1 MNITPLKG
9 GYVMLKNMKL
19 RTKLII
25 SFLIISII
33 SAVSGIVANIMMNNL
48 NNQHH
53 NTLIYYGFT
62 QGDIGKAIMTIADY
76 DKQVRDVIGFK
87 DTVQMKK
94 ALAKLEEDEQLY
106 NTYAA
111 AISANL
117 QLEDEIAQYAKIS
130 AAYEAYIT
138 TSKPIIEQGNTF
150 DATEISRAQAAA
162 IRDLDPLYN
171 DLYTAWEGLLALK
184 EEDGDIASATLSSMA
199 STASLVS
206 IGITVASVIISVM
219 CGLFIARSVSKP
231 ISACVKRLQGLSEG
245 DLTSPVEVTGA
256 KDETGLLMEALYT
269 TADSLQ
275 QIINDLSALLAEL
288 AGGNLTAETER
299 EYLYKGDFSPLLD
312 SLRKTISS
320 QNEAMRTIFD
330 ASGQV
335 SMGSEQVSAGAQSLS
350 QGATE
355 QASAV
360 EELSATI
367 SDVLDVVQTN
377 AGNARVAGELAEKAS
392 EQMEASNEQMKHM
405 VAAMD
410 EIADSSA
417 QIGEIIKAIEDIAF
431 QTNILALNAAVEA
444 ARAGESG
451 KGFAVVADEVRQ
463 LAAKSAEASQNT
475 SSLIESSVTAVERGK
490 EIADETAARLAEA
503 VEGAKKLTENVEQI
517 SEASAKQASALMQVS
532 TGVEQISCV
541 VQTNSA
547 TAEQSAA
554 ASEEL
559 SGQAELLKELV
570 GKFTI

>member
-1 MNITPLKG
+1 
-9 GYVMLKNMKL
+9 MLKNMKI

-25 SFLIISII
+25 SFVIISLI
-33 SAVSGIVANIMMNNL
+33 STISGVVANIMMGNL

-53 NTLIYYGFT
+53 NTLLYYGFT

-111 AISANL
+111 EISANL

-130 AAYEAYIT
+130 AAYDAYIT

-162 IRDLDPLYN
+162 IRDLDPLYEK
-171 DLYTAWEGLLALK
+171 LYTAWEELLILK
-184 EEDGDIASATLSSMA
+184 ETEGDGASATLSSMA
-199 STASLVS
+199 NTASIVS
-206 IGITVASVIISVM
+206 IGITIVSVAASVIF
-219 CGLFIARSVSKP
+219 GLLIAGGISKP
-231 ISACVKRLQGLSEG
+231 ISACVKRLQGLSQG
-245 DLTSPVEVTGA
+245 DLSSPVNVTGA

-288 AGGNLTAETER
+288 ADGNLTADTER
-299 EYLYKGDFSPLLD
+299 ENLYMGDFSPLLD

-377 AGNARVAGELAEKAS
+377 ADNARAAGELAEKAS
-392 EQMEASNEQMKHM
+392 EQMDASNRQMQHM

-410 EIADSSA
+410 EIAESSA

-444 ARAGESG
+444 ARAGEAG

-463 LAAKSAEASQNT
+463 LAEKSAEASQNT
-475 SSLIESSVTAVERGK
+475 SALIEGSVTAVERGK

-503 VEGAKKLTENVEQI
+503 VESAEQVTKNVELI
-517 SEASAKQASALMQVS
+517 SDASAKQASALMQVS
-532 TGVEQISCV
+532 SGVEQISCV

-559 SGQAELLKELV
+559 SGQADLLKNLV

>member
-1 MNITPLKG
+1 
-9 GYVMLKNMKL
+9 MLKNMKI
-19 RTKLII
+19 RTKLIV

-53 NTLIYYGFT
+53 NTLVYYGFT

-111 AISANL
+111 SISANL

-162 IRDLDPLYN
+162 IRDLDPLYEE
-171 DLYTAWEGLLALK
+171 LYAAWEGLLTLK
-184 EEDGDIASATLSSMA
+184 ETDGDEASATLSSMA
-199 STASLVS
+199 NTASIVS
-206 IGITVASVIISVM
+206 LGITIAAVAVSVIF
-219 CGLFIARSVSKP
+219 GLIIAGGISKP
-231 ISACVKRLQGLSEG
+231 ISACVKRLQSLSQG
-245 DLTSPVEVTGA
+245 DLTSPVEANGA
-256 KDETGLLMEALYT
+256 KDETGLLMTALYT

-288 AGGNLTAETER
+288 ADGNLTVDTER
-299 EYLYKGDFSPLLD
+299 DYLYKGDFAPLLD

-377 AGNARVAGELAEKAS
+377 ADNARAAGELAEKTS
-392 EQMEASNEQMKHM
+392 KQMEASNKQMQQM
-405 VAAMD
+405 VEAMD
-410 EIADSSA
+410 EIAESSV

-444 ARAGESG
+444 ARAGEAG

-475 SSLIESSVTAVERGK
+475 SSLIESSVTAVEHGK
-490 EIADETAARLAEA
+490 EIADETALRLAEA
-503 VEGAKKLTENVEQI
+503 VESAEQVTRNVELI
-517 SEASAKQASALMQVS
+517 SEASEKQASALMQVS
-532 TGVEQISCV
+532 GGVEQISCV

-559 SGQAELLKELV
+559 SGQADLLRNLV

>member
-1 MNITPLKG
+1 
-9 GYVMLKNMKL
+9 MLKNMKL

-475 SSLIESSVTAVERGK
+475 ASLIESSVTAVERGK

>member
-1 MNITPLKG
+1 
-9 GYVMLKNMKL
+9 MLKNMKL

-25 SFLIISII
+25 SFLVISII
-33 SAVSGIVANIMMNNL
+33 SAFSGVVAIVMMNNL

-53 NTLIYYGFT
+53 NTLVYYGFT

-111 AISANL
+111 AISAGL

-138 TSKPIIEQGNTF
+138 ASKPIIEQGNTF

-162 IRDLDPLYN
+162 IRDLDPLYEE
-171 DLYTAWEGLLALK
+171 LYTAWEELLALK
-184 EEDGDIASATLSSMA
+184 EADGDAASATLTSMA
-199 STASLVS
+199 STASLAS
-206 IGITVASVIISVM
+206 LGITVAAVVISVI
-219 CGLFIARSVSKP
+219 CGILIARGIAKP
-231 ISACVKRLQGLSEG
+231 IGACVKRLQGLSQG
-245 DLTSPVEVTGA
+245 DLSSPVEVTGA

-288 AGGNLTAETER
+288 ASGNLTADTER
-299 EYLYKGDFSPLLD
+299 EHLYIGDFAPLLD
-312 SLRKTISS
+312 SLRKTVSS
-320 QNEAMRTIFD
+320 QNEAMRTIFG

-377 AGNARVAGELAEKAS
+377 ADNARTAGELAEKAS
-392 EQMEASNEQMKHM
+392 EQMEASNQQMNNM

-410 EIADSSA
+410 EIAESSA

-444 ARAGESG
+444 ARAGEAG

-463 LAAKSAEASQNT
+463 LASKSAEASQT
-475 SSLIESSVTAVERGK
+475 TAALIEGSVTAVEHGK
-490 EIADETAARLAEA
+490 EIADETASRLAEA
-503 VEGAKKLTENVEQI
+503 VESAEQLTRNVEQI
-517 SEASAKQASALMQVS
+517 AEASEKQATALMQVS

>member
-1 MNITPLKG
+1 
-9 GYVMLKNMKL
+9 MLKNMKL

-25 SFLIISII
+25 GFIVVSII
-33 SAVSGIVANIMMNNL
+33 SAASGIVANVMMNNIT
-48 NNQHH
+48 NQHH
-53 NTLIYYGFT
+53 SVLVYYGFS
-62 QGDIGKAIMTIADY
+62 QGDIGKAIITIADY

-87 DTVQMKK
+87 DTVAMKK

-111 AISANL
+111 EISANL
-117 QLEDEIAQYAKIS
+117 WLENEIAQYEKIS
-130 AAYEAYIT
+130 AAYDAYIAA
-138 TSKPIIEQGNTF
+138 SKPIIEQGNTF

-162 IRDLDPLYN
+162 IRDLDPLYEE
-171 DLYTAWEGLLALK
+171 LYTAWDELLTIKETEGDAANTTLA
-184 EEDGDIASATLSSMA
+184 EMANSSSVISFVITIAAVV
-199 STASLVS
+199 VS
-206 IGITVASVIISVM
+206 II
-219 CGLFIARSVSKP
+219 CGTLIARGIAKP
-231 ISACVKRLQGLSEG
+231 IGACVKRLQGLSQG
-245 DLTSPVEVTGA
+245 DLSSAVEVTGA
-256 KDETGLLMEALYT
+256 KDETGMLMEALYT
-269 TADSLQ
+269 TADSLR
-275 QIINDLSALLAEL
+275 QIINDLSSLLAEL
-288 AGGNLTAETER
+288 ADGNLTADTER
-299 EYLYKGDFSPLLD
+299 ERLYIGDFAPLLD
-312 SLRKTISS
+312 SLRKTIAS

-367 SDVLDVVQTN
+367 SDVLEDVRVN
-377 AGNARVAGELAEKAS
+377 ADNARVAGELAEKAS
-392 EQMEASNEQMKHM
+392 EQMVASNEQMQNM
-405 VAAMD
+405 VSAMD
-410 EIADSSA
+410 EIAESSS

-444 ARAGESG
+444 ARAGEAG

-463 LAAKSAEASQNT
+463 LAAKSSEASQNT
-475 SSLIESSVTAVERGK
+475 TALIENSVTAVERGK

-503 VEGAKKLTENVEQI
+503 VESAEKLTGNVELI

-532 TGVEQISCV
+532 SGVEQISCV

>member
-1 MNITPLKG
+1 
-9 GYVMLKNMKL
+9 MLKNMKL

-219 CGLFIARSVSKP
+219 CGLFIARSISKP

-444 ARAGESG
+444 ARAGEAG

-475 SSLIESSVTAVERGK
+475 ASLIESSVTAVERGK

>member
-1 MNITPLKG
+1 
-9 GYVMLKNMKL
+9 MLKNMKI

-25 SFLIISII
+25 SFVIIAVI
-33 SAVSGIVANIMMNNL
+33 STISGVVANVMMNNL

-53 NTLIYYGFT
+53 NTLLYYGFT
-62 QGDIGKAIMTIADY
+62 QGDIGKTIMAIADY

-111 AISANL
+111 QIAANL

-130 AAYEAYIT
+130 AAYDAYIT
-138 TSKPIIEQGNTF
+138 ASKPIIEQGNTI
-150 DATEISRAQAAA
+150 DSTEISRAQAAA
-162 IRDLDPLYN
+162 VRDLDPLYEK
-171 DLYTAWEGLLALK
+171 LYTAWEELLTLK
-184 EEDGDIASATLSSMA
+184 ETEGDGASATLSSMA
-199 STASLVS
+199 STASVVS
-206 IGITVASVIISVM
+206 IAITIVSVVVSVLFGLLISGGI
-219 CGLFIARSVSKP
+219 SKP
-231 ISACVKRLQGLSEG
+231 IGACVKRLQSLSEG
-245 DLTSPVEVTGA
+245 DLTSPVDANGA
-256 KDETGLLMEALYT
+256 KDETGLLMAALYT

-275 QIINDLSALLAEL
+275 QIINDLSNLLAEL
-288 AGGNLTAETER
+288 ADGNLTVDTER
-299 EYLYKGDFSPLLD
+299 DYLYKGDFAPLLD

-377 AGNARVAGELAEKAS
+377 ADNARAAGELAEKAS
-392 EQMEASNEQMKHM
+392 EQIDASNQQMQHM

-410 EIADSSA
+410 EIAESSA
-417 QIGEIIKAIEDIAF
+417 QISEIIKAIEDIAF

-444 ARAGESG
+444 ARAGEAG

-463 LAAKSAEASQNT
+463 LAVKSAEASQNT
-475 SSLIESSVTAVERGK
+475 SALIEGSVTAVEHGK
-490 EIADETAARLAEA
+490 EIADETAERLAEA
-503 VEGAKKLTENVEQI
+503 VESAVQLTRNVELI

-532 TGVEQISCV
+532 SGVEQISCV

-559 SGQAELLKELV
+559 SGQADLLKNLV

>member
-1 MNITPLKG
+1 
-9 GYVMLKNMKL
+9 MLKNMKL
-19 RTKLII
+19 RTKLIV
-25 SFLIISII
+25 SFLVISII

-48 NNQHH
+48 DNQHH
-53 NTLIYYGFT
+53 NTLIYYGFS
-62 QGDIGKAIMTIADY
+62 QGDIGKAIITIADY

-106 NTYAA
+106 NTYVAS
-111 AISANL
+111 ISAGL
-117 QLEDEIAQYAKIS
+117 MLEEEIAQYAKIS
-130 AAYEAYIT
+130 AAYDAYIT
-138 TSKPIIEQGNTF
+138 ASKPIIEQGNTF

-162 IRDLDPLYN
+162 VRDLDPLYE
-171 DLYTAWEGLLALK
+171 DLYEAWEELRLMK
-184 EEDGDIASATLSSMA
+184 ETGGDTASATLTSMA
-199 STASLVS
+199 NTASLVS
-206 IGITVASVIISVM
+206 LGITVAAVVVSVI
-219 CGLFIARSVSKP
+219 CGVLIARGVSKP
-231 ISACVKRLQGLSEG
+231 ISACVKRLQGLSQG
-245 DLTSPVEVTGA
+245 DLSSPVEVTGA

-288 AGGNLTAETER
+288 AEGNLTAETER
-299 EYLYKGDFSPLLD
+299 EYLYKGDFVPLLD

-335 SMGSEQVSAGAQSLS
+335 SVGSEQVSAGAQSLS

-367 SDVLDVVQTN
+367 SDVLDVVQSN
-377 AGNARVAGELAEKAS
+377 ADNARTAGELAEKAS
-392 EQMEASNEQMKHM
+392 GQMVASNEQMQNM

-444 ARAGESG
+444 ARAGEAG

-475 SSLIESSVTAVERGK
+475 STLIEGSVTAVERGK

-503 VEGAKKLTENVEQI
+503 VESAEQLTRNVEMI

>member
-1 MNITPLKG
+1 
-9 GYVMLKNMKL
+9 MLKNMKL

-53 NTLIYYGFT
+53 NTLVYYGFT

-111 AISANL
+111 NISANL

-130 AAYEAYIT
+130 AAYDAYIT

-162 IRDLDPLYN
+162 IRDLDPLYEE
-171 DLYTAWEGLLALK
+171 LYTAWEELLTLK
-184 EEDGDIASATLSSMA
+184 ETEGDAASATLTSMA
-199 STASLVS
+199 NSASLVS
-206 IGITVASVIISVM
+206 LGITVAAVVVSVI
-219 CGLFIARSVSKP
+219 CGILIARSIAKP
-231 ISACVKRLQGLSEG
+231 IGACVKRLQGLSQG

-288 AGGNLTAETER
+288 AEGNLTADTEQ
-299 EYLYKGDFSPLLD
+299 EHLYIGDFAPLLD

-320 QNEAMRTIFD
+320 QNDAMRTIFD

-367 SDVLDVVQTN
+367 SDVLDVVQAN
-377 AGNARVAGELAEKAS
+377 ADNARTAGELAEKAS
-392 EQMEASNEQMKHM
+392 EQMEASNEQMQHM

-444 ARAGESG
+444 ARAGEAG

-475 SSLIESSVTAVERGK
+475 SALIESSVTAVERGK

-503 VEGAKKLTENVEQI
+503 VESAEQLTQNVEEI
-517 SEASAKQASALMQVS
+517 SEASAKQATALMQVS

>member
-1 MNITPLKG
+1 
-9 GYVMLKNMKL
+9 MLKNMKI

-25 SFLIISII
+25 SFVIISLI
-33 SAVSGIVANIMMNNL
+33 STISGVVANVMMGNL

-53 NTLIYYGFT
+53 NTLLYYGFT

-111 AISANL
+111 QIAANL

-130 AAYEAYIT
+130 AAYDAYIT

-162 IRDLDPLYN
+162 IRDLDPLYEK
-171 DLYTAWEGLLALK
+171 LYTAWEELLTLK
-184 EEDGDIASATLSSMA
+184 ETEGDGASATLSSMA
-199 STASLVS
+199 NTASIVS
-206 IGITVASVIISVM
+206 IGITIVSVAASVIF
-219 CGLFIARSVSKP
+219 GLLIAGGISKP
-231 ISACVKRLQGLSEG
+231 ISACVKRLQGLSRG
-245 DLTSPVEVTGA
+245 DLSSPVNVTGA

-288 AGGNLTAETER
+288 ADGNLTADTER
-299 EYLYKGDFSPLLD
+299 ENLYMGDFAPLLD

-367 SDVLDVVQTN
+367 NDVLDVVQTN
-377 AGNARVAGELAEKAS
+377 ADNARAAGELAEKAS
-392 EQMEASNEQMKHM
+392 EQMDASNRQMQHM

-410 EIADSSA
+410 EIAESSA

-444 ARAGESG
+444 ARAGEAG

-463 LAAKSAEASQNT
+463 LAEKSAEASQNT
-475 SSLIESSVTAVERGK
+475 SALIEGSVTAVERGK

-503 VEGAKKLTENVEQI
+503 VESAEQVTKNVELI
-517 SEASAKQASALMQVS
+517 SDASAKQASALMQVS
-532 TGVEQISCV
+532 SGVEQISCV

-559 SGQAELLKELV
+559 SGQADLLKNLV

>member
-1 MNITPLKG
+1 
-9 GYVMLKNMKL
+9 MLKNMKI

-33 SAVSGIVANIMMNNL
+33 SSVSGVVANIMMNNL
-48 NNQHH
+48 HHQHH
-53 NTLIYYGFT
+53 NTLIYYGFS
-62 QGDIGKAIMTIADY
+62 QGEIGKAIITIADY

-87 DTVQMKK
+87 DTVAMKK

-106 NTYAA
+106 NTYVAS
-111 AISANL
+111 ISANL
-117 QLEDEIAQYAKIS
+117 YLEEEIAQYSKIS
-130 AAYEAYIT
+130 AAYDAYIAA
-138 TSKPIIEQGNTF
+138 SKPIIEQGNTF

-162 IRDLDPLYN
+162 IRDLDPLYE
-171 DLYTAWEGLLALK
+171 DLYEAWEGLRVIKETGGDNATTSLA
-184 EEDGDIASATLSSMA
+184 EIAN
-199 STASLVS
+199 TASIVS
-206 IGITVASVIISVM
+206 LCITIVTVVISVIFGILV
-219 CGLFIARSVSKP
+219 ARGISKP
-231 ISACVKRLQGLSEG
+231 IGACVKRLQGLSRG
-245 DLTSPVEVTGA
+245 DLTSPVESNGA

-288 AGGNLTAETER
+288 ASGNLTADTDR
-299 EYLYKGDFSPLLD
+299 EHLYIGDFAPLLE

-330 ASGQV
+330 ASGQLT
-335 SMGSEQVSAGAQSLS
+335 MGSEQVAAGSQSLA

-367 SDVLDVVQTN
+367 SEVLDVVQTN
-377 AGNARVAGELAEKAS
+377 ADNARTAGELAGKVSGQMAS
-392 EQMEASNEQMKHM
+392 SNKQMSRM
-405 VAAMD
+405 VEAMD

-444 ARAGESG
+444 ARAGEAG

-463 LAAKSAEASQNT
+463 LASKSAEASQNT
-475 SSLIESSVTAVERGK
+475 AALIEGSVTAVEHGK
-490 EIADETAARLAEA
+490 EIADETAVLLGEA
-503 VEGAKKLTENVEQI
+503 VESAEKLTRNVEQI
-517 SEASAKQASALMQVS
+517 SEDSAKQATALMQVGS
-532 TGVEQISCV
+532 GVEQISGV

-554 ASEEL
+554 AAEEL
-559 SGQAELLKELV
+559 SGQADLLRELV
-570 GKFTI
+570 GRFTI

>member
-1 MNITPLKG
+1 MF
-9 GYVMLKNMKL
+9 KNMKL

-25 SFLIISII
+25 SFLVISII
-33 SAVSGIVANIMMNNL
+33 SAVSGVVAIAMMNNL

-53 NTLIYYGFT
+53 NTLVYYGFT

-111 AISANL
+111 EISANL
-117 QLEDEIAQYAKIS
+117 QLADEIEQYAKIS

-162 IRDLDPLYN
+162 IRDLDPLYEE
-171 DLYTAWEGLLALK
+171 LYTAWEGLLAIK
-184 EEDGDIASATLSSMA
+184 EADGDAASATLTSMA
-199 STASLVS
+199 STATLASL
-206 IGITVASVIISVM
+206 GITVAAVVVSVI
-219 CGLFIARSVSKP
+219 CGILIARGIAKP
-231 ISACVKRLQGLSEG
+231 IGACVKRLQGLSQG
-245 DLTSPVEVTGA
+245 DLSSPVEVTGA

-288 AGGNLTAETER
+288 ASGNLTADTDR
-299 EYLYKGDFSPLLD
+299 EQLYRGDFAPLLD

-320 QNEAMRTIFD
+320 QNEAMRTIYD

-335 SMGSEQVSAGAQSLS
+335 SMGAEQVSAGAQSLS

-377 AGNARVAGELAEKAS
+377 ADNARTAGELAEKAS
-392 EQMEASNEQMKHM
+392 EQMEASNEQMHNM

-410 EIADSSA
+410 EIAESSA

-444 ARAGESG
+444 ARAGEAG

-463 LAAKSAEASQNT
+463 LASKSAEASQT
-475 SSLIESSVTAVERGK
+475 TAALIEGSVTAVEHGK
-490 EIADETAARLAEA
+490 EIADETASRLAEA
-503 VEGAKKLTENVEQI
+503 VESAEQLTRNVEQI
-517 SEASAKQASALMQVS
+517 AEASEKQASALMQVS

-559 SGQAELLKELV
+559 SGQSELLKELV

>member
-1 MNITPLKG
+1 
-9 GYVMLKNMKL
+9 MLKNMKL

-25 SFLIISII
+25 SFLVISII
-33 SAVSGIVANIMMNNL
+33 SAVSGVVAIAMMNNL

-53 NTLIYYGFT
+53 NTLVYYGFT

-111 AISANL
+111 EISANL
-117 QLEDEIAQYAKIS
+117 QLADEIEQYAKIS

-162 IRDLDPLYN
+162 IRDLDPLYEE
-171 DLYTAWEGLLALK
+171 LYTAWEELLAIK
-184 EEDGDIASATLSSMA
+184 EADGDAASATLTSMA
-199 STASLVS
+199 STATLASL
-206 IGITVASVIISVM
+206 GITVAAVVVSVI
-219 CGLFIARSVSKP
+219 CGILIARGIAKP
-231 ISACVKRLQGLSEG
+231 IGACVKRLQGLSQG
-245 DLTSPVEVTGA
+245 DLSSPVEATGA

-288 AGGNLTAETER
+288 ASGNLTADTDR
-299 EYLYKGDFSPLLD
+299 EQLYRGDFAPLLD

-320 QNEAMRTIFD
+320 QNEAMRTIYD

-335 SMGSEQVSAGAQSLS
+335 SMGAEQVSAGAQSLS

-377 AGNARVAGELAEKAS
+377 ADNARTAGELAEKAS
-392 EQMEASNEQMKHM
+392 EQMEASNEQMNNM

-410 EIADSSA
+410 EIAESSA

-444 ARAGESG
+444 ARAGEAG

-463 LAAKSAEASQNT
+463 LASKSAEASQT
-475 SSLIESSVTAVERGK
+475 TAALIEGSVTAVEHGK
-490 EIADETAARLAEA
+490 EIADETASRLAEA
-503 VEGAKKLTENVEQI
+503 VESAEQLTRNVEQI
-517 SEASAKQASALMQVS
+517 AEASEKQASALMQVS

-559 SGQAELLKELV
+559 SGQSELLKELV

>member
-1 MNITPLKG
+1 MF
-9 GYVMLKNMKL
+9 KNMKL

-25 SFLIISII
+25 SFLVISII
-33 SAVSGIVANIMMNNL
+33 SAVSGVVAIAMMNNL

-53 NTLIYYGFT
+53 NTLVYYGFT

-111 AISANL
+111 EISANL
-117 QLEDEIAQYAKIS
+117 QLADEIEQYAKIS

-162 IRDLDPLYN
+162 IRDLDPLYEE
-171 DLYTAWEGLLALK
+171 LYTAWEELLAIK
-184 EEDGDIASATLSSMA
+184 EADGDAASATLTSMA
-199 STASLVS
+199 STATLASL
-206 IGITVASVIISVM
+206 GITVAAVVVSVI
-219 CGLFIARSVSKP
+219 CGILIARGIAKP
-231 ISACVKRLQGLSEG
+231 IGACVKRLQGLSLG
-245 DLTSPVEVTGA
+245 DLSSPVEVTGA
-256 KDETGLLMEALYT
+256 KDETGLLMDALYT

-288 AGGNLTAETER
+288 ASGNLTADTDR
-299 EYLYKGDFSPLLD
+299 EQLYRGDFAPLLD

-320 QNEAMRTIFD
+320 QNEAMRTIYD

-335 SMGSEQVSAGAQSLS
+335 SMGAEQVSAGAQSLS

-377 AGNARVAGELAEKAS
+377 ADNARTAGELAEKAS
-392 EQMEASNEQMKHM
+392 EQMEASNEQMHNM

-410 EIADSSA
+410 EIAESSA

-444 ARAGESG
+444 ARAGEAG

-463 LAAKSAEASQNT
+463 LASKSAEASQT
-475 SSLIESSVTAVERGK
+475 TAALIEGSVTAVEHGK
-490 EIADETAARLAEA
+490 EIADETASRLAEA
-503 VEGAKKLTENVEQI
+503 VESAEQLTRNVEQI
-517 SEASAKQASALMQVS
+517 AEASEKQASALMQVS

-559 SGQAELLKELV
+559 SGQSELLKELV

>member
-1 MNITPLKG
+1 
-9 GYVMLKNMKL
+9 MLKNMNL

-53 NTLIYYGFT
+53 NTLVYYGFT

-117 QLEDEIAQYAKIS
+117 QLADEIEQYAKIS

-162 IRDLDPLYN
+162 IRDLDPLYEE
-171 DLYTAWEGLLALK
+171 LYAAWEGLLALK
-184 EEDGDIASATLSSMA
+184 VEDGDTASATLSSMA

-206 IGITVASVIISVM
+206 IVITIASVVISVI
-219 CGLFIARSVSKP
+219 CGLFVARSISKP
-231 ISACVKRLQGLSEG
+231 IGACVKRLQGLSEG

-275 QIINDLSALLAEL
+275 QIINDLSALMAEL
-288 AGGNLTAETER
+288 ASGNLTAETER

-312 SLRKTISS
+312 SLRKTIFS
-320 QNEAMRTIFD
+320 QNDAMRTIFD

-377 AGNARVAGELAEKAS
+377 ADNARTAGELAEKAAV
-392 EQMEASNEQMKHM
+392 QLEASNEQMQHM

-444 ARAGESG
+444 ARAGEAG

-490 EIADETAARLAEA
+490 EIADETASRLAEA
-503 VEGAKKLTENVEQI
+503 VESAELLTQNVEQI

>member
-1 MNITPLKG
+1 
-9 GYVMLKNMKL
+9 MLKNMKL

-25 SFLIISII
+25 SFLVISII
-33 SAVSGIVANIMMNNL
+33 SAVSGIVANVMMGNL

-53 NTLIYYGFT
+53 NALVYYGFS

-106 NTYAA
+106 NAYAA
-111 AISANL
+111 EISAGL

-162 IRDLDPLYN
+162 IRDLDPLYEE
-171 DLYTAWEGLLALK
+171 LYTAWEELLALK
-184 EEDGDIASATLSSMA
+184 VNEGDAAGATLTSMA
-199 STASLVS
+199 NSASVASLAITIAAVAVS
-206 IGITVASVIISVM
+206 VVFGIFM
-219 CGLFIARSVSKP
+219 ARSISKP
-231 ISACVKRLQGLSEG
+231 IGACVKRLQGLSQG
-245 DLTSPVEVTGA
+245 DLSSPVEVTGA

-275 QIINDLSALLAEL
+275 QIINDLSVLLAEL

-299 EYLYKGDFSPLLD
+299 EYLYKGDFAPLLD

-320 QNEAMRTIFD
+320 QNEAMRTIYD

-367 SDVLDVVQTN
+367 SDVLDVVQAN
-377 AGNARVAGELAEKAS
+377 ADNARTAGELAGKAT
-392 EQMEASNEQMKHM
+392 EQLEASNEQMNQM

-410 EIADSSA
+410 EIAESSA

-444 ARAGESG
+444 ARAGEAG

-475 SSLIESSVTAVERGK
+475 SALIESSVTAVEHGK
-490 EIADETAARLAEA
+490 EIADETAARLSEA
-503 VEGAKKLTENVEQI
+503 VESAEQLAQNVEMI
-517 SEASAKQASALMQVS
+517 SEASEKQASALMQVS
-532 TGVEQISCV
+532 SGVEQISGV

-570 GKFTI
+570 NKFTI

>member
-1 MNITPLKG
+1 
-9 GYVMLKNMKL
+9 MLRNMKL

-48 NNQHH
+48 DNQHH
-53 NTLIYYGFT
+53 NTLIYYGFS
-62 QGDIGKAIMTIADY
+62 QGDIGKAIITIADY

-106 NTYAA
+106 NSYVAS
-111 AISANL
+111 ISAGL
-117 QLEDEIAQYAKIS
+117 MLEEEIAQYAKIS
-130 AAYEAYIT
+130 AAYDAYIT
-138 TSKPIIEQGNTF
+138 ASKPIIEQGNTF

-162 IRDLDPLYN
+162 VRDLDPLYE
-171 DLYTAWEGLLALK
+171 DLYEAWEELRIMK
-184 EEDGDIASATLSSMA
+184 ETGGDNASATLKSMA
-199 STASLVS
+199 GTASVVS
-206 IGITVASVIISVM
+206 IAITVAAVAVSVI
-219 CGLFIARSVSKP
+219 CGMLIARSVAKP
-231 ISACVKRLQGLSEG
+231 ISACVKRLQGLSRG
-245 DLTSPVEVTGA
+245 DLSSPVEVTGA
-256 KDETGLLMEALYT
+256 KDETGLLMESLYT

-288 AGGNLTAETER
+288 ASGNLVADTDR
-299 EYLYKGDFSPLLD
+299 EHLYIGDFAPLLD
-312 SLRKTISS
+312 SVRKTVSS

-367 SDVLDVVQTN
+367 SDVLDVVQNN
-377 AGNARVAGELAEKAS
+377 ADNARAAGELAEKAA
-392 EQMEASNEQMKHM
+392 EQLGASNEQMHQM

-444 ARAGESG
+444 ARAGEAG

-475 SSLIESSVTAVERGK
+475 ASLIESSVTAVERGK
-490 EIADETAARLAEA
+490 EIADETAERLAEA
-503 VEGAKKLTENVEQI
+503 VESAEQLAGNMGQI
-517 SEASAKQASALMQVS
+517 TEASEKQATALMQVS
-532 TGVEQISCV
+532 TGVEQISSV

>member
-1 MNITPLKG
+1 
-9 GYVMLKNMKL
+9 MLKNMKL

-33 SAVSGIVANIMMNNL
+33 SAVSGIVANVMMNNL

-53 NTLIYYGFT
+53 NTLVYYGFT

-130 AAYEAYIT
+130 AAYDAYIK

-150 DATEISRAQAAA
+150 DTTEISRAQAAA
-162 IRDLDPLYN
+162 IRDLDPLYEE
-171 DLYTAWEGLLALK
+171 LYAAWEGLLALK
-184 EEDGDIASATLSSMA
+184 VSDGDTASATLSSMA
-199 STASLVS
+199 STASVVS
-206 IGITVASVIISVM
+206 IGITIASVIISVI
-219 CGLFIARSVSKP
+219 CGILIARGISKP
-231 ISACVKRLQGLSEG
+231 IGACVKRLQSLSQG

-275 QIINDLSALLAEL
+275 LIINDLSALLSEL
-288 AGGNLTAETER
+288 ASGNLTADTDR
-299 EYLYKGDFSPLLD
+299 ENLYIGDFAPLLT

-367 SDVLDVVQTN
+367 SDVLDVVQIN
-377 AGNARVAGELAEKAS
+377 ADNARTAGGLAEKAT
-392 EQMEASNEQMKHM
+392 EQLEASNEQMQHM

-444 ARAGESG
+444 ARAGEAG

-475 SSLIESSVTAVERGK
+475 ASLIESSVTAVERGK

-503 VEGAKKLTENVEQI
+503 VESAEQLAGNVEQI
-517 SEASAKQASALMQVS
+517 SEASEKQASALMQVS

>member
-1 MNITPLKG
+1 
-9 GYVMLKNMKL
+9 MLKNMKL

-25 SFLIISII
+25 SFLVISII
-33 SAVSGIVANIMMNNL
+33 SAFSGVVASVMMNNL

-53 NTLIYYGFT
+53 NTLVYYGFS

-111 AISANL
+111 EISAGL
-117 QLEDEIAQYAKIS
+117 LLEDEIAQYAKIS

-162 IRDLDPLYN
+162 IRDLDPLYEE
-171 DLYTAWEGLLALK
+171 LYTAWEELLALK
-184 EEDGDIASATLSSMA
+184 VTEGDTASATLTSMA
-199 STASLVS
+199 NTASVVS
-206 IGITVASVIISVM
+206 VGIIIASVAVSVI
-219 CGLFIARSVSKP
+219 CGIFVARTISKP
-231 ISACVKRLQGLSEG
+231 IGACVKRLQGLSQG
-245 DLTSPVEVTGA
+245 DLSSPVEVTGA

-275 QIINDLSALLAEL
+275 QIINDLSVLLSEL

-299 EYLYKGDFSPLLD
+299 EYLYKGDFAPLLD

-367 SDVLDVVQTN
+367 SDVLDVVQAN
-377 AGNARVAGELAEKAS
+377 ADNARTAGELAGKAT
-392 EQMEASNEQMKHM
+392 EQLEASNEQMHHM

-410 EIADSSA
+410 EIAESSA

-444 ARAGESG
+444 ARAGEAG

-475 SSLIESSVTAVERGK
+475 SALIESSVTAVEHGK
-490 EIADETAARLAEA
+490 EIADETAARLSEA
-503 VEGAKKLTENVEQI
+503 VESAEQLAQNVEMI
-517 SEASAKQASALMQVS
+517 SDASAKQATALMQVS
-532 TGVEQISCV
+532 SGVEQISGA

-570 GKFTI
+570 NKFTI

>member
-1 MNITPLKG
+1 
-9 GYVMLKNMKL
+9 MLKNMKL
-19 RTKLII
+19 RTKLIV
-25 SFLIISII
+25 SFLVISII
-33 SAVSGIVANIMMNNL
+33 SACSGIVANVMMNNL

-53 NTLIYYGFT
+53 NTLVYYGFT

-111 AISANL
+111 AISAGL

-130 AAYEAYIT
+130 SAYEAYIT

-162 IRDLDPLYN
+162 IRDLDPLYEE
-171 DLYTAWEGLLALK
+171 LYTAWEELLTLK
-184 EEDGDIASATLSSMA
+184 ETEGDAASATLTSMA

-206 IGITVASVIISVM
+206 LGITIAAVVVSVI
-219 CGLFIARSVSKP
+219 CGILIARSISKP
-231 ISACVKRLQGLSEG
+231 IGACVKRLQGLSQG
-245 DLTSPVEVTGA
+245 DLSSPVEVTGA
-256 KDETGLLMEALYT
+256 KDETGLLMDALYT

-275 QIINDLSALLAEL
+275 QIINDLSELLAEL
-288 AGGNLTAETER
+288 ADGNLTADTDR
-299 EYLYKGDFSPLLD
+299 EQLYRGDFSPLLD

-367 SDVLDVVQTN
+367 SDVLDVVQIN
-377 AGNARVAGELAEKAS
+377 ADNARTAGELAEKAS
-392 EQMEASNEQMKHM
+392 EQMEASNRQMDQM

-410 EIADSSA
+410 EIAESSA

-444 ARAGESG
+444 ARAGEAG

-463 LAAKSAEASQNT
+463 LAAKSAEASQTT
-475 SSLIESSVTAVERGK
+475 SSLIESSVTAVEHGK

-503 VEGAKKLTENVEQI
+503 VESAGQLTRNVEQI